1 MEQLIALLKFF
12 SPLSAELEAHL
23 RGIIKESHFKKKQLL
38 LEAGQVCNFIM
49 YVESGLTRSFSIKQG
64 KPATNW
70 FMEEG
75 NIIISVV
82 SFLRQKA
89 AKESVEALEACRCW
103 GILHAELQET
113 YRLFPEFDHHA
124 RLILEEYYCR
134 SEERQ
139 ESKQMGKPYDK
150 YVYMMTT
157 QPSLIQRVTR
167 PQLASYLGFSVSTLA
182 ACKRKYA
189 ETAKKKQ
196 PPKKRP

>member
-1 MEQLIALLKFF
+1 MEPLIALLKFF

-23 RGIIKESHFKKKQLL
+23 RSIIKEYHFKKKQLL
-38 LEAGQVCNFIM
+38 LEAGQVCHFIM
-49 YVESGLTRSFSIKQG
+49 YVESGLTRSFSIKKG

-75 NIIISVV
+75 NIIISVI
-82 SFLRQKA
+82 SFLRQIA
-89 AKESVEALEACRCW
+89 AKESVEALEACHCW
-103 GILHAELQET
+103 GIEHAELEDT

-124 RLILEEYYCR
+124 RLILQEYYCR
-134 SEERQ
+134 SEERL
-139 ESKQMGKPYDK
+139 EAKQMENPYDK

-157 QPSLIQRVTR
+157 QPTLTSRVTR

-189 ETAKKKQ
+189 ETANKKQ
-196 PPKKRP
+196 RRKKRP

>member
-1 MEQLIALLKFF
+1 MEQLIALLKLF
-12 SPLSAELEAHL
+12 SPLSPELEKHL
-23 RGIIKESHFKKKQLL
+23 RGIIKEYNYSRKQLL
-38 LEAGQVCNFIM
+38 LEAGQVCHFIM
-49 YVESGLTRSFSIKQG
+49 YVESGLTRSFSLKQG
-64 KPATNW
+64 KQVTNW

-82 SFLRQKA
+82 SFLRKIA

-134 SEERQ
+134 SEERH
-139 ESKQMGKPYDK
+139 ESQQMQTPDDK
-150 YVYMMTT
+150 YAYMMAT
-157 QPSLIQRVTR
+157 QPSLILRVTR
-167 PQLASYLGFSVSTLA
+167 EQLSSYLNFSVSTLA
-182 ACKRKYA
+182 GCKRRYPQ
-189 ETAKKKQ
+189 TANKKQ